1 MLSDEEI
8 REESAWQWAK
18 PLVER
23 IKECLKKYGYTL
35 EREVN
40 REKSHC
46 LFRVRG
52 RDISCCKDYEL
63 GNFYGMLLA
72 LFCCVISIQCQ
83 LLYQF
88 LRAER
93 DYIVSGN
100 SDQGEVQ
107 IAWGLRLPN
116 SVYYHMSLEFR
127 ADLQCPCPN
136 TITAKL
142 RIKDL
147 TLGILNLDE
156 QYPLTEIPQIIVDL
170 PRLWAL
176 SRL

>member
-1 MLSDEEI
+1 MLSDEEL

-23 IKECLKKYGYTL
+23 IKEYLKECGYAL
-35 EREVN
+35 ERVN
-40 REKSHC
+40 REKSRC

-93 DYIVSGN
+93 DYIVSGI
-100 SDQGEVQ
+100 SDQGKVQ
-107 IAWGLRLPN
+107 IAWRLKLPN
-116 SVYYHMSLEFR
+116 SGCYRMSLEFR
-127 ADLQCPCPN
+127 ADLQRCPN

-142 RIKDL
+142 RIKNL
-147 TLGILNLDE
+147 TLGILILDE
-156 QYPLTEIPQIIVDL
+156 QYPLTEIPQIIVNL
-170 PRLWAL
+170 SRLWAL
-176 SRL
+176 SCL

>member
-1 MLSDEEI
+1 MLSDEEL

-23 IKECLKKYGYTL
+23 IKEYLKECGYAL
-35 EREVN
+35 ERVK
-40 REKSHC
+40 EKPHC
-46 LFRVRG
+46 LLCVRQG
-52 RDISCCKDYEL
+52 IISRYSSIYSL
-63 GNFYGMLLA
+63 GNFHDMLTA
-72 LFCCVISIQCQ
+72 LFCCLVPILQDHGIEIDAPPAPKVSHQREIQIKWR
-83 LLYQF
+83 
-88 LRAER
+88 LRFP
-93 DYIVSGN
+93 N
-100 SDQGEVQ
+100 SDCFR
-107 IAWGLRLPN
+107 I
-116 SVYYHMSLEFR
+116 SLEFR
-127 ADLQCPCPN
+127 ADLQCPCPY

-156 QYPLTEIPQIIVDL
+156 QYPLTEIPQIIVNL

>member
-1 MLSDEEI
+1 MLSDREICEEASW
-8 REESAWQWAK
+8 RWAK

-23 IKECLKKYGYTL
+23 TKECLKKYGYTL
-35 EREVN
+35 EREIN

-52 RDISCCKDYEL
+52 RDISCYKDYEL

-116 SVYYHMSLEFR
+116 SVCYHMSLEFR
-127 ADLQCPCPN
+127 ADLQHCPN
-136 TITAKL
+136 IIFARF
-142 RIKDL
+142 RIRDVNFQC
-147 TLGILNLDE
+147 T
-156 QYPLTEIPQIIVDL
+156 LTEVPQTILVDIIRAISL
-170 PRLWAL
+170 EML
-176 SRL
+176 